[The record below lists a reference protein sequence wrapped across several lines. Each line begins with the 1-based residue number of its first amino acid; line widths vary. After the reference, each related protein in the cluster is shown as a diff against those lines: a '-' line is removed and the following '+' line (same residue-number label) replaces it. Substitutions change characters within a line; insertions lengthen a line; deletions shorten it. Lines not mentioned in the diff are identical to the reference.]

1 MYSLG
6 LFICALGKNL
16 KEGLVTLEEDLL
28 KLTDELQQEAQCI
41 PNMTHP
47 DVPIGGE
54 DCSVIR
60 KKVSIFFAA
69 KGWMHVVVQVLAFIS
84 YFLVAFVG
92 W

>member
-1 MYSLG
+1 MY
-6 LFICALGKNL
+6 LGKNL

-54 DCSVIR
+54 ESSAIR
-60 KKVSIFFAA
+60 KMVPCFF
-69 KGWMHVVVQVLAFIS
+69 
-84 YFLVAFVG
+84 
-92 W
+92 

>member
-1 MYSLG
+1 MH
-6 LFICALGKNL
+6 LGKNL

-54 DCSVIR
+54 DSSVIR
-60 KKVSIFFAA
+60 KTVCSFF
-69 KGWMHVVVQVLAFIS
+69 
-84 YFLVAFVG
+84 
-92 W
+92 